1 MARRRARKSPG
12 LKEIDLKPLL
22 KNILIEIPDL
32 ILSGDALKTAGQR
45 FRFALAKEASQ
56 DAADEQFDHI
66 ILTVI
71 DMSGAEERVMIERS
85 FDLQEFDGIPF
96 VKKGE
101 YFTAGSLGDLDNFC
115 QACAAFISA
124 NRDDSLKPPRRE
136 HDDDSDRRDHRRR
149 PRDSHSRSR
158 RPSSD
163 RSDRPPRRGRPRS
176 PRQHHKS
183 E

>member
-22 KNILIEIPDL
+22 KSILIEMPDL
-32 ILSGDALKTAGQR
+32 ILTGDALRTAGQR

-56 DAADEQFDHI
+56 DSADEQFAQI

-71 DMSGAEERVMIERS
+71 DMSGEEERVMIERS
-85 FDLQEFDGIPF
+85 FDLQEFDGVPF
-96 VKKGE
+96 SKKGE

-136 HDDDSDRRDHRRR
+136 HDEDSNRRDHRRR
-149 PRDSHSRSR
+149 PRDDRSRSR

-163 RSDRPPRRGRPRS
+163 RSQRRGRPRS
-176 PRQHHKS
+176 PRRHNKS